1 MPTLS
6 ESRSRLL
13 VSEAGIPVSNWEI
26 ANSAEEAVLASKNLT
41 SPVVVK
47 LCGDTIAHKTERG
60 LVRLNLDTEDAVKEA
75 ANELLSSATPE
86 DGDVELL
93 ISEQIRGN
101 RELIIGLIRD
111 EQFGPCVMLGVGGIL
126 AEALADVAFRLA
138 PLNKAEAN
146 DLIDDIAMQSL
157 LESFRGEPPV
167 NRETLADILCSISR
181 LGEDNN
187 LLSIDLNPLIISD
200 GEPIAVD
207 ALVEIAEDK

>member
-75 ANELLSSATPE
+75 ANELLSLATPE